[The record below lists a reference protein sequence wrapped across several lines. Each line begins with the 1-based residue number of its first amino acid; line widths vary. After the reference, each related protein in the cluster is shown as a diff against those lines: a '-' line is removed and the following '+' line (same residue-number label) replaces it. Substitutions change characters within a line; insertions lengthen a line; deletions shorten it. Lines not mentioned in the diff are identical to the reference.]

1 MSSCRATNANLAGA
15 DLAGAYLSGA
25 YVGIGAVAPA
35 GWRTTASGYLEREV
49 GA

>member
-1 MSSCRATNANLAGA
+1 MSSCRATNANLS
-15 DLAGAYLSGA
+15 GAYLSGA